1 MKPKY
6 DSNMMMLITRAV
18 REGSLNIKFPTHL
31 LPLTFA
37 TSIKITEG
45 KAQISAKIASFS
57 ILFFR

>member
-1 MKPKY
+1 
-6 DSNMMMLITRAV
+6 MMMLITRAV

-37 TSIKITEG
+37 TNIKITEG

-57 ILFFR
+57 IYFLGDL